1 MQFVDAHPDIED
13 AAQGMKEAVKD
24 LGHTLEEA
32 ASESGVVSGLIDS
45 IGKAVAEVSY
55 SIHHMQ
61 LTDDRKGKS
70 KRNQM
75 IIHRLLIA
83 LD

>member
-1 MQFVDAHPDIED
+1 MQSVDAHPDIDE

-45 IGKAVAEVSY
+45 IGKALAEVRVITVENLRRDFLEPSG
-55 SIHHMQ
+55 
-61 LTDDRKGKS
+61 R
-70 KRNQM
+70 
-75 IIHRLLIA
+75 
-83 LD
+83 